1 MSNSAHD
8 VFERRNK
15 SFDLRIADRAS
26 ASCWLSVIFNS
37 LTSPAA
43 QIVGMV
49 RRDLVHDGQCP
60 RGRLAVPMS
69 GVGR

>member
-37 LTSPAA
+37 LTS
-43 QIVGMV
+43 
-49 RRDLVHDGQCP
+49 RDLSTIEAHPKVAL
-60 RGRLAVPMS
+60 RN
-69 GVGR
+69 